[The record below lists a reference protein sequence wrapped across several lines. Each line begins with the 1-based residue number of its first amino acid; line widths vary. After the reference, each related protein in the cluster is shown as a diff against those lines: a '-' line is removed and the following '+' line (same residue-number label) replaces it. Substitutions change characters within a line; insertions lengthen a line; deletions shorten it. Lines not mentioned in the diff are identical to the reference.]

1 MIGYGGHMSWV
12 SLDSLDFKYSVP
24 LTDIVSDH
32 LSRIWFRKYGVHM
45 ANISPLPWHRRLS
58 SSTYKRSAFFSQADE
73 AASLDS
79 HSGCCITFIR
89 ALSCL
94 CPVLDIG
101 PLRAGTMF
109 FFLFISIFL
118 APVLNKLEAIF
129 QGSVTLHSRNL
140 PEKLG
145 SCIFKL
151 KSLLN
156 RTRDSIT

>member
-1 MIGYGGHMSWV
+1 MSVSCVGHWPSKGRNNV
-12 SLDSLDFKYSVP
+12 
-24 LTDIVSDH
+24 
-32 LSRIWFRKYGVHM
+32 
-45 ANISPLPWHRRLS
+45 
-58 SSTYKRSAFFSQADE
+58 
-73 AASLDS
+73 
-79 HSGCCITFIR
+79 
-89 ALSCL
+89 
-94 CPVLDIG
+94 
-101 PLRAGTMF
+101 